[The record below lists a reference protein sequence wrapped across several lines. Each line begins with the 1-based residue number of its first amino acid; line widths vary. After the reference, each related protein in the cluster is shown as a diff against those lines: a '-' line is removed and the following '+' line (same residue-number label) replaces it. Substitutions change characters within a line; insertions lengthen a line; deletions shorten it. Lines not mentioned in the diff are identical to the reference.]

1 MRVPVIDQGT
11 CNLCSGCLEVCPEVF
26 LLNDDLGVVEIRDML
41 IYPDDKIDE
50 AIALCP
56 EDSIS
61 WEDE

>member
-1 MRVPVIDQGT
+1 MKIPAIDQGT
-11 CNLCSGCLEVCPEVF
+11 CNLCAGCLEVCPEVF
-26 LLNDDLGVVEIRDML
+26 SLNKSLGFIKIKDML
-41 IYPDDKIDE
+41 IYPEDKIDE